1 MHAYNMVGLACTQ
14 VVSVEGP
21 VESWMTLVAAEMK
34 VTLRAIMKES
44 VFYYPKTQRLKW
56 MDQSL
61 GMCCQTGIKV
71 WWTWEIEDVFRRV
84 RLGDWCC
91 SVNRVYIC
99 ICVCMAGGFRQ
110 QYCTLTFG

>member
-1 MHAYNMVGLACTQ
+1 
-14 VVSVEGP
+14 
-21 VESWMTLVAAEMK
+21 MTAVAAEMK

-44 VFYYPKTQRLKW
+44 VFYYPKMQRLKW

-84 RLGDWCC
+84 CAPH
-91 SVNRVYIC
+91 V
-99 ICVCMAGGFRQ
+99 
-110 QYCTLTFG
+110 